1 MNSLGLVCASS
12 QLDDWRI
19 IARIII
25 VCLLVFILWW
35 CGSAI
40 AQQAEES
47 SGDPIGREL
56 GEVDQEEETTPD
68 QTQLVELFKKINEQ
82 NKEISFLLGRVEEL
96 EHQVQVLREENR
108 ERYAELDER
117 VRVLSGQATIQL
129 STDNLGDNSTEGG
142 LFNSAI
148 VLIEGEQYDEA
159 IVKLEEMIETFPNG
173 QRVPD
178 GFYWLGELYSRDR
191 TDSQALE
198 KARQNLVQLLRLY
211 SEHKKVAAA
220 MYRLGVIYEDL
231 GDSPTSLEYL
241 ERVIEEF
248 PDSRE
253 AKLAE
258 DYINTLIE

>member
-1 MNSLGLVCASS
+1 MNSLGLVSARTKF
-12 QLDDWRI
+12 DAWRI
-19 IARIII
+19 I
-25 VCLLVFILWW
+25 VQLTTVWLLVFISWW

-40 AQQAEES
+40 AQQTEES
-47 SGDPIGREL
+47 SDDPFEREL
-56 GEVDQEEETTPD
+56 GVVDQEEEAAPD
-68 QTQLVELFKKINEQ
+68 QTQLVELFKKISEQ

-129 STDNLGDNSTEGG
+129 STDNLGDTSTEGG

-148 VLIEGEQYDEA
+148 VLIEGEQFDEA

-211 SEHKKVAAA
+211 AEHKKVAAA

-231 GDSPTSLEYL
+231 GDSSTSRDYL

-253 AKLAE
+253 ARLAE
-258 DYINTLIE
+258 DYINALVE